1 MNSEK
6 EKYIVLLGEKDYNEI
21 LEIYKQRLN
30 DLKKRIDEFIN
41 ILIKIK
47 ILKKKKIL
55 KIKKFLKEQ
64 DRESEYSLIF

>member
-1 MNSEK
+1 M
-6 EKYIVLLGEKDYNEI
+6 
-21 LEIYKQRLN
+21 QRLD

-55 KIKKFLKEQ
+55 KIKKILKEQ